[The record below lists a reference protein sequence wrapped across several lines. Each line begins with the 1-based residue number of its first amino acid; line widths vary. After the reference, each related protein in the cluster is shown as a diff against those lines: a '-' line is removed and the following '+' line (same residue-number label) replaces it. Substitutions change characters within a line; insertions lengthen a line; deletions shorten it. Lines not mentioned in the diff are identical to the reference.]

1 MHEQNEN
8 INKEKKIFWKQ
19 TLELWNVI
27 MELKNPLQAF
37 NNGLDQSQEI
47 INKLKDRSFKLCIR
61 RVKRKK
67 KKKNEKE
74 KPKEFWDSIQRTI
87 MKTAGEERQ

>member
-1 MHEQNEN
+1 MHQKSK
-8 INKEKKIFWKQ
+8 KE
-19 TLELWNVI
+19 
-27 MELKNPLQAF
+27 
-37 NNGLDQSQEI
+37 
-47 INKLKDRSFKLCIR
+47 
-61 RVKRKK
+61 K